1 MPAPGSGTR
10 TPEEKRARQ
19 AVRRRELAAERLAQG
34 LCRTCGD
41 STKTRRHIG
50 TAPSAEPGFA
60 PARAGSPCGTPPR
73 AAAPAA
79 RKGEGEH
86 SRCQRCRASR
96 KASTVRKRQADRAAG
111 NCLRCGQPQEPPIL
125 HVTCDACLRK
135 VKEVETQVD
144 RLPHRPSPR
153 APGTMPATPG
163 NEGRAK
169 HGGNGRRPKGRH
181 NATHSPAREKKTG
194 KVEITTEA
202 GTVYHNPATQ

>member
-34 LCRTCGD
+34 LCRTCGRFNED
-41 STKTRRHIG
+41 PETYRNCPQCRARIRPCARRVALRH
-50 TAPSAEPGFA
+50 AA
-60 PARAGSPCGTPPR
+60 AGRCPCGQER
-73 AAAPAA
+73 
-79 RKGEGEH
+79 EGEH

-135 VKEVETQVD
+135 VKESKRKWTAYRIARAQGRREPCRRPQGMKGEPNTAATVEDRRVD
-144 RLPHRPSPR
+144 
-153 APGTMPATPG
+153 TMPPTPQHG
-163 NEGRAK
+163 KEDGK
-169 HGGNGRRPKGRH
+169 GGNNHGSRKGL
-181 NATHSPAREKKTG
+181 P
-194 KVEITTEA
+194 
-202 GTVYHNPATQ
+202 